1 MFDELYCQSVPLPSK
16 KVVKSVKTEEDLR
29 WLMAMK

>member
-1 MFDELYCQSVPLPSK
+1 MNCIANLSPSPPK
-16 KVVKSVKTEEDLR
+16 KVVKSVKTEEDPR